1 MRVMS
6 NQEFGPSK
14 ICVNSIDPG
23 MIETEGLR
31 ASGMDRVPS
40 ASSISY
46 KGRIGKPDDVDGI
59 GPDCLIHKGAC
70 TIG

>member
-14 ICVNSIDPG
+14 IRVNSIDPG

-46 KGRIGKPDDVDGI
+46 KEPWQGRQ
-59 GPDCLIHKGAC
+59 AR
-70 TIG
+70 